1 MLKYLSEYRNKEVC
15 QVLVRRIQSAALKP
29 VRLMEV
35 CGTHTMSIS
44 RNGIRDLMPKTVA
57 LISGPGCPVC
67 VTSQGEID
75 RFICLAK
82 QKEVIVATFGDLMR
96 VPGSESSLIQ
106 ERASGADIRIVYS
119 ALDALKIARS
129 HPNQEIVF
137 LGVGFETTA
146 PTIAAAVLEAEK
158 AGVQNF
164 SVISAHKLI
173 PPALKALM
181 ENNAVR
187 IDGFICPGHVS
198 VIIGAKA
205 YAPLAETHRVPF
217 VVAGFEPV
225 DVLQA
230 IYMLAKQIESQ
241 RATVEIA
248 YRRGVSLEGNVNAR
262 QVMYRVF
269 EPCDANWRG
278 LGRIAE
284 SGLKFRAEY
293 GRFDGEKRF
302 DLPVFS
308 VSEPQ
313 GCSCGDILMGIKS
326 PPQCSLYAETCTPAH
341 PVGPCMVSTE
351 GTCAAYYK
359 YSI

>member
-1 MLKYLSEYRNKEVC
+1 MLKHLSEYQNREVC
-15 QVLVRRIQSAALKP
+15 QEFVKRIKATVQKP
-29 VRLMEV
+29 IRLMEV

-44 RNGIRDLMPKTVA
+44 RNGIRGLMPETVN
-57 LISGPGCPVC
+57 LLSGPGCPVC

-96 VPGSESSLIQ
+96 VPGSESSLIR
-106 ERASGADIRIVYS
+106 ERASGADIRIIYS
-119 ALDALKIARS
+119 ARDALEIARS
-129 HPNQEIVF
+129 HPNREIVF
-137 LGVGFETTA
+137 LGVGFEATA

-158 AGVQNF
+158 AGVRNF
-164 SVISAHKLI
+164 SVISAHKLV

-181 ENNAVR
+181 ENNAAR

-198 VIIGAKA
+198 MIIGAKV
-205 YAPLAETHRVPF
+205 YVSLAETYRAPC
-217 VVAGFEPV
+217 VVAGFEPT

-241 RATVEIA
+241 KATVEIA
-248 YRRGVSLEGNVNAR
+248 YKRGVSFEGNANAR
-262 QVMYRVF
+262 QLMHRVF
-269 EPCDANWRG
+269 EPCEAQWRG
-278 LGRIAE
+278 LGCIAE

-293 GRFDGEKRF
+293 GRFDSEKKF
-302 DLPVFS
+302 DMPLVPTP
-308 VSEPQ
+308 EPR

-326 PPQCSLYAETCTPAH
+326 PPQCTLYGRTCTPAH

-359 YSI
+359 YSV